1 MSVVAFERKQNTGEW
16 SEKELSTIVAALS
29 AATAP
34 GTGREWETGMT
45 EKGDVQFYLLS
56 PLPDQA
62 CELCVSRIGGRYILE
77 DGSGRLLFEHRNL
90 DLVALHAKAAVPSTS
105 WLMVRVIT
113 LWCAIRSATDEK
125 PDRGSSRAKSCSSSS
140 CRSSRLSPD
149 LASPFPDHLP
159 ILKVS

>member
-16 SEKELSTIVAALS
+16 SERELSTILAALS
-29 AATAP
+29 SATAP
-34 GTGREWETGMT
+34 GTGREWETGVT

-77 DGSGRLLFEHRNL
+77 DGMGRLLFEHRNL

-105 WLMVRVIT
+105 WLMVRAIT
-113 LWCAIRSATDEK
+113 LWCAIRSALHEK
-125 PDRGSSRAKSCSSSS
+125 AEPWLVEGEE
-140 CRSSRLSPD
+140 LFVQFVPQ
-149 LASPFPDHLP
+149 LAAFA
-159 ILKVS
+159 

>member
-16 SEKELSTIVAALS
+16 SERELGTILATLS

-34 GTGREWETGMT
+34 ETGREWETGVT

-113 LWCAIRSATDEK
+113 LWIAIRSATDEK
-125 PDRGSSRAKSCSSSS
+125 LDSMLLEGEELFVQFVPQLVAF
-140 CRSSRLSPD
+140 
-149 LASPFPDHLP
+149 A
-159 ILKVS
+159 

>member
-16 SEKELSTIVAALS
+16 SERELSTILAALS

-34 GTGREWETGMT
+34 GTGREWETGTT
-45 EKGDVQFYLLS
+45 EKGDVQFYLLG

-77 DGSGRLLFEHRNL
+77 DGFGRLLFEHRNL

-105 WLMVRVIT
+105 WLMVRVIA
-113 LWCAIRSATDEK
+113 LWCAIRSATDDKLESWLVEGEELFVQFV
-125 PDRGSSRAKSCSSSS
+125 PQLVAF
-140 CRSSRLSPD
+140 
-149 LASPFPDHLP
+149 A
-159 ILKVS
+159 